1 MSSDLDQPTEPDG
14 VFEPQRRL
22 KLDGDRAVW
31 REVGEEVVVL
41 DVETTTYLS
50 LNGSGGALWKRL
62 DAGATPN
69 ELVAELVSAYG
80 VAEARASK
88 DVEAFLHVLRDRSLL
103 LMA

>member
-1 MSSDLDQPTEPDG
+1 MNGDLDQPAEDEG
-14 VFEPQRRL
+14 MFEPHKRL

-41 DVETTTYLS
+41 DVETATYLS

-62 DAGATPN
+62 DAGATLS

-80 VAEARASK
+80 VPEAQASK
-88 DVEAFLHVLRDRSLL
+88 DVEDFLSALRERSLL
-103 LMA
+103 LTA

>member
-1 MSSDLDQPTEPDG
+1 MNGDLEQPAEAEG
-14 VFEPQRRL
+14 VFALQQRL

-41 DVETTTYLS
+41 DVETATYLS

-62 DAGATPN
+62 DTGATPN

-80 VAEARASK
+80 VPEARASK
-88 DVEAFLHVLRDRSLL
+88 DVEDFLHVLRERSLL
-103 LMA
+103 LIA